1 MGIPP
6 IAPGQ
11 PPPATPQEPAPGA
24 AAAAAAAASAGAST
38 SLPQGTDIK
47 KIFSP
52 LYLISCYMI
61 TNTCRGNFSLTTCH
75 RDL

>member
-6 IAPGQ
+6 MAPGQ

-24 AAAAAAAASAGAST
+24 AAAAAASAGAST

-47 KIFSP
+47 KYSHLCTLF
-52 LYLISCYMI
+52 LV
-61 TNTCRGNFSLTTCH
+61 T
-75 RDL
+75 